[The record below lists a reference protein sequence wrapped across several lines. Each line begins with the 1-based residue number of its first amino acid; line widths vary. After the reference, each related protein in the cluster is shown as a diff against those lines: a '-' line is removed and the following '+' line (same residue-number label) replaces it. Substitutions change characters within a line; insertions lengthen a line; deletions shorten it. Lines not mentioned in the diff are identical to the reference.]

1 VGALENAFIQFGDVL
16 IAVLGS
22 KGMLSGTG
30 VLFEKHGQGVRPFL
44 EVEVLHGGVQEE
56 SLRAPRRAAR

>member
-44 EVEVLHGGVQEE
+44 EVEVLHGVVLEK
-56 SLRAPRRAAR
+56 R